1 MNQRSNQMNEE
12 NEYQSDRYGQQNQ
25 ENRAD
30 DENRNIIEILVKGV
44 KEEKYCPFLLPY
56 KADLIQS
63 FIKVISQQ
71 ESN

>member
-1 MNQRSNQMNEE
+1 MIIII
-12 NEYQSDRYGQQNQ
+12 
-25 ENRAD
+25 
-30 DENRNIIEILVKGV
+30 ENRNIIEILVKGV

-71 ESN
+71 VSTKRAFG